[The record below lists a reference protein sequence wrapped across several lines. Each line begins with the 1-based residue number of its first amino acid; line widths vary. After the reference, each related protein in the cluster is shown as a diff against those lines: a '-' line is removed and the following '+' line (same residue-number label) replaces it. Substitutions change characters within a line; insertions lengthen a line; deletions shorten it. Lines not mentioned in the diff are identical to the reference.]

1 LSSACLS
8 LKLRPFHFRSMST
21 ESTAHRKTVLL
32 IEDNADMR
40 RNIATILEME
50 NYAVETCAD
59 GRRGLDA
66 ARSRHPDLILC
77 DVMMPEM
84 DGYEV
89 LKALRQQP
97 ATEAVPFI
105 FLTAKGEKR
114 DMRQGMNLGA
124 DDYLAKPVTATEL
137 LSAIEARLARAQAR
151 PPGEFRPDFS
161 SAVPLEGLGLTPREA
176 EVLLWVAQG
185 KANGDIATILA
196 TTVHTIK
203 KHLQNTFEKLGVE
216 TRNGA
221 TIRALEVLS
230 KPAAKRSEQVKS
242 ST

>member
-1 LSSACLS
+1 
-8 LKLRPFHFRSMST
+8 M
-21 ESTAHRKTVLL
+21 KTVLL

-59 GRRGLDA
+59 GRAGLEA
-66 ARSRHPDLILC
+66 ARARRPDLILC
-77 DVMMPEM
+77 DVMMPDL

-89 LKALRQQP
+89 LKALREQP
-97 ATEAVPFI
+97 ATEAIPFI
-105 FLTAKGEKR
+105 FLTARGEKR
-114 DMRQGMNLGA
+114 DVREGMNLGA
-124 DDYLAKPVTATEL
+124 DDYLAKPVTATDL
-137 LSAIEARLARAQAR
+137 LGAIEARLTRAQAR
-151 PPGEFRPDFS
+151 QTSEFRPDFS
-161 SAVPLEGLGLTPREA
+161 SFTPLESLGLTPREA

-185 KANGDIATILA
+185 KSNADIATILS
-196 TTVHTIK
+196 TTVHTVK

-230 KPAAKRSEQVKS
+230 S
-242 ST
+242 SSRGET

>member
-1 LSSACLS
+1 
-8 LKLRPFHFRSMST
+8 M
-21 ESTAHRKTVLL
+21 KTVLL

-50 NYAVETCAD
+50 NYTVEAYAD
-59 GRRGLDA
+59 GRAGLQA
-66 ARSRHPDLILC
+66 VQARQPDLVLC

-89 LKALRQQP
+89 LRLLRLQP
-97 ATEAVPFI
+97 ATEALPFI

-124 DDYLAKPVTATEL
+124 DDYLAKPVTASEL
-137 LSAIEARLARAQAR
+137 LGAIEARLARAQAR
-151 PPGEFRPDFS
+151 TPGEFRPDFTS
-161 SAVPLEGLGLTPREA
+161 STPLEALGLTPREA

-196 TTVHTIK
+196 TTVHTVK

-230 KPAAKRSEQVKS
+230 KSSGVARRS
-242 ST
+242 